1 MSKDQ
6 RSKLFETPR
15 LAAVT
20 ALPEDIPPIIQMEE
34 DPLNRDFLWIG
45 TPEEHLAEIE
55 DPEHILLLFWE
66 REQPLAPFSS
76 PSSFSP
82 SAPPVGYAL
91 IHLNREKDIFEL
103 RRIAIQKKNQGL
115 GREAMKGLFDFAFR
129 QCGTNRF
136 WLDAFPDNL
145 AGIHLYE
152 SLGMHRDGVLRQSDK
167 GEHGYRDQIIYSL
180 LREEYTK

>member
-1 MSKDQ
+1 MSKEQ
-6 RSKLFETPR
+6 REKLFETPR

-20 ALPEDIPPIIQMEE
+20 AVPEEIGTVIEMEE

-45 TPEEHLAEIE
+45 TPEEHLEEIR
-55 DPEHILLLFWE
+55 DPAHILLLFGE
-66 REQPLAPFSS
+66 REN
-76 PSSFSP
+76 P
-82 SAPPVGYAL
+82 SAPAVGYAL

-103 RRIAIQKKNQGL
+103 RRIAIQKKNRGL
-115 GREAMKGLFDFAFR
+115 GREAMKGLFDFAFG

-152 SLGMHRDGVLRQSDK
+152 TLGMHRDGVLRQSDK
-167 GEHGYRDQIIYSL
+167 GDHGYRDQIIYSL
-180 LREEYTK
+180 LREEYPGGCRADCEHRS